1 MVKLLVATTE
11 AQGARSDDY
20 AWAVDGELVY
30 IPDGTCD
37 RDVCGC
43 ARGFAGMASARSST
57 TALVVERPD
66 LRPEDLSGALA
77 DSLERQGWTPGLDP
91 EVDTD
96 LVAHLLSRLRAA
108 AAHFPPGAVLERQ
121 GDIVRRRAQVEP
133 MPLPAPLAGVDQAG
147 RPRPPARD

>member
-11 AQGARSDDY
+11 AQGNRSDDY

-37 RDVCGC
+37 CEVCGC
-43 ARGFAGMASARSST
+43 TSGFAGMASARSST
-57 TALVVERPD
+57 TALVVDRPD

-77 DSLERQGWTPGLDP
+77 DSLERQGWTPGVDP
-91 EVDTD
+91 EVDAE
-96 LVAHLLSRLRAA
+96 LLAHLLARLRAA
-108 AAHFPPGAVLERQ
+108 ADHFPPGAVLERR

-133 MPLPAPLAGVDQAG
+133 IPLPTPLAGD
-147 RPRPPARD
+147 